1 MIPANLIIITIIGKY
16 VKKGLE
22 VVNIFHYLI
31 FRILEALL
39 NYIVFKLFPDI
50 LIHENIYSYAF
61 LVFNK
66 IYIQISFGL
75 ATSFLS
81 NAIFI
86 NHGTLFNRISD
97 PTVGATSLTLI
108 NSIHNLGGAV

>member
-50 LIHENIYSYAF
+50 LIHENFYSYSF
-61 LVFNK
+61 LVFK
-66 IYIQISFGL
+66 Y
-75 ATSFLS
+75 
-81 NAIFI
+81 
-86 NHGTLFNRISD
+86 
-97 PTVGATSLTLI
+97 
-108 NSIHNLGGAV
+108 NL

>member
-39 NYIVFKLFPDI
+39 NYFVFKLLPDI
-50 LIHENIYSYAF
+50 LIHENIYSYTF
-61 LVFNK
+61 LV
-66 IYIQISFGL
+66 Y
-75 ATSFLS
+75 
-81 NAIFI
+81 
-86 NHGTLFNRISD
+86 
-97 PTVGATSLTLI
+97 LI
-108 NSIHNLGGAV
+108 NIYLDIIWFSNKFFI